1 MLSLN
6 QRLAQLQKLSPQQIQ
21 YQKLLQLNT
30 MALEQRIK
38 TELELNPILEE
49 TLDEEMSL
57 DLDREEVKSGEDETP
72 DYGEDENST
81 ELEDLDLNTDNE
93 FEIEDFMN
101 DTEFDNEN
109 YINRSGND
117 DDEKTHPIAPA
128 YETLSEHLLNQLSML
143 DLSDDL
149 YRLGEELTGSLNEDG
164 YLNRDLNSILEELEM
179 FEHITISYE
188 DAENLLKQ
196 IQTFDP
202 VGVASRNLQECL
214 LVQLQNSS
222 FDPYYSYL
230 AEQLLKDHFDDFSN
244 KRYDAIQKNMNF
256 SLETLKCVL
265 NIIQRLNPKPGE
277 GNIENAQ
284 ANQIT
289 PDFIIEKIDDNFIIS
304 LNDRHVPSV
313 TISTTYLEMLN
324 SNKRKRNISN
334 REKETHK
341 FLREKFESAKW
352 FIASIQQRR
361 DTLMKIM
368 RAILE
373 KQYRFFE
380 QGPRALKPM
389 IYKDIADEI
398 QMDISTISRVV
409 NGKYVQ
415 SPVGIHELKYF
426 FSEGLATDDG
436 TEISNKH
443 IKELIKEICDGEPKD
458 APYSDDK
465 IAEILNEKGI
475 HIARRTVAKYRE
487 QLKIPVARLRKELQ

>member
-6 QRLAQLQKLSPQQIQ
+6 QRLQQLQKLSPQQIQ

-30 MALEQRIK
+30 LSLEQRIK

-49 TLDEEMSL
+49 SLTEDYELETKQEEEKP
-57 DLDREEVKSGEDETP
+57 EETESGEMEEEYKDEKNP
-72 DYGEDENST
+72 DDEFGVED
-81 ELEDLDLNTDNE
+81 
-93 FEIEDFMN
+93 
-101 DTEFDNEN
+101 
-109 YINRSGND
+109 YINDVEELDND
-117 DDEKTHPIAPA
+117 YVYRNLEEEKLQPVAPLR
-128 YETLSEHLLNQLSML
+128 ETLNEHLLNQLSML
-143 DLSDDL
+143 NLSEPL
-149 YRLGEELTGSLNEDG
+149 VRLGEEIIGSLNDDG
-164 YLNRDLNSILEELEM
+164 YLKRDLSGIVEELKM
-179 FEHITISYE
+179 FEHLEISDQ
-188 DAENLLKQ
+188 DAENLIKK

-202 VGVASRNLQECL
+202 LGIASRSLKECL
-214 LVQLQNSS
+214 LVQIKNSS
-222 FDPYYSYL
+222 YDPYYSYL
-230 AEQLLKDHFDDFSN
+230 AEHLLSEYFEDFVN
-244 KRYDAIQKNMNF
+244 KRFDNIRTKMNL
-256 SLETLKCVL
+256 SLETLRATL
-265 NIIQRLNPKPGE
+265 NLIHKLNPKPGE
-277 GNIENAQ
+277 GNIESDQ
-284 ANQIT
+284 ANQVT
-289 PDFIIEKIDDNFIIS
+289 PDFLIEKIDENFVIS
-304 LNDRHVPSV
+304 LNDRNVPSV
-313 TISTTYLEMLN
+313 TISQSYLEMLN
-324 SNKRKRNISN
+324 TNKRKRNISK

-373 KQYRFFE
+373 KQYEFFE
-380 QGPRALKPM
+380 YGPKALKPM

-398 QMDISTISRVV
+398 MMDISTISRVV

-443 IKELIKEICDGEPKD
+443 IKELIKEICESEPKD
-458 APYSDDK
+458 SPHSDDR

-487 QLKIPVARLRKELQ
+487 QLRIPVARLRKQI